1 MFFFFNFLF
10 GLTVHLHLQLLLHHR
25 FQWKSINKLKHVSSF
40 LSSYVQN
47 KSFVYLSIIAPSK
60 HPALLYI
67 VFVCLNFCL
76 HSNFCRFRLLFF
88 SFCLNETPVFCC
100 LCRLFRLANVKWLI
114 CIWMTTPAFIY
125 AILLQSIFAAP
136 FSGTVFLPPFS

>member
-1 MFFFFNFLF
+1 MFKSFNVFFFNFLF

-60 HPALLYI
+60 HPALVYSIRFVLI
-67 VFVCLNFCL
+67 FVCIQI
-76 HSNFCRFRLLFF
+76 RFFR
-88 SFCLNETPVFCC
+88 LNETPVFCC

-136 FSGTVFLPPFS
+136 PSPARSSFPPSAR